1 VDWTPLLVAFGVF
14 LFSLSVH
21 ESAHALT
28 ARWLG
33 DDTGYLLGRITLNP
47 VPHID
52 PVGTL
57 LLPAILL
64 YTSNGQMVFGW
75 AKPVPYQ
82 PFRLRNPFLGSAAVA
97 AAGPGSNFLLA
108 TLSAVL
114 LGLTTRGGAGGTL
127 GHEVLQQLLFLNV
140 LLGLFNLLPLPPLD
154 GGTIVGGLLPRRA
167 AATWARMD
175 TLGPVILLVLIAT
188 RSLDRVLYPAVEAV
202 LRQLAVLVRGIRG

>member
-1 VDWTPLLVAFGVF
+1 MDWTPLLVAFGVF

-64 YTSNGQMVFGW
+64 YTTNGQMVFGW

-82 PFRLRNPFLGSAAVA
+82 PFALRNPFLGSAAVA
-97 AAGPGSNFLLA
+97 AAGPVSNFLLA
-108 TLSAVL
+108 LLSAVL
-114 LGLTTRGGAGGTL
+114 LGFTTRNGMGVTL
-127 GHEVLQQLLFLNV
+127 GHQVLVSLLFLNV
-140 LLGLFNLLPLPPLD
+140 VLGLFNLLPLPPLD

-167 AATWARMD
+167 SAAWAHMD
-175 TLGPVILLVLIAT
+175 SLGPVILLVLLAT
-188 RSLDRVLYPAVEAV
+188 HTLDRVLEVGVDAVV
-202 LRQLAVLVRGIRG
+202 GQLYGVVRGIRG